1 MSYDIKLVDAVTG
14 DTLKLDA
21 PHHMRGGT
29 YAVGGTT
36 RAHLNVTYNYYPQFS
51 RVFDVLTQPRPKAPE
66 WLRKDGRTGQRRA
79 NHLRPD
85 RRREHAVLDKAIGLL
100 ADDVDPDYWKAT
112 DGNAKRALVHLR
124 ALAAMRPDGLWA
136 ATRRLTI

>member
-1 MSYDIKLVDAVTG
+1 MSYDIELIDPVTG
-14 DTLKLDA
+14 DALELDA

-51 RVFDVLTQPRPKAPE
+51 RVFDVLTEPRQKAPE
-66 WLRKDGRTGQRRA
+66 WLREKDAPVIGVRTIYGLTGA
-79 NHLRPD
+79 ESLPL
-85 RRREHAVLDKAIGLL
+85 LDKAIAAL

-112 DGNAKRALVHLR
+112 DGNAKRALVKLR

-136 ATRRLTI
+136 GD